1 MSGYYKGIQ
10 KLSVTAAAKALEAE
24 GRLAERAE
32 YLQARLPPAAPA
44 ARAPAR
50 DAKPIGCVRQY
61 TKHYTDRPSPP
72 YPASACIGSVKVG
85 NDGQLYTSKRVAD
98 GMQGRW
104 MLNKDYNLQEKEL
117 NADLDFGVAYVK
129 FTLKN
134 ERTQRSR
141 LPTLQE
147 LQYVVQREVLPMLL
161 NGFGITASIDS
172 YNFHGETGLVAI
184 RIDKKNFP
192 VSERLFKSAI
202 ESVDDDG
209 NYGISDGQGGMWMW
223 QATVAELQGQNIYN
237 HVPIPDRKNGYY
249 NGMILKFT
257 LQDTMKRSRLP
268 DMNELKDVL
277 QQLIAI
283 ARSKYAIDISVDTYR
298 YHDETGLVV
307 ISVDKYQDK
316 ESYESD
322 LYDAVYYI
330 NDDTDGNFRPT
341 RGARGTWDWK
351 IDIRKTI

>member
-1 MSGYYKGIQ
+1 MEEILEGGAKRKPARRPATKKSAPRRSAPRKSAPRKSAPRRSAPRRSAPRRSAPRKSSKPKARYVYKNGRKYVSGYYKGLQ
-10 KLSVTAAAKALEAE
+10 KLSVTAAARALQAE
-24 GRLAERAE
+24 GRQRAE

-104 MLNKDYNLQEKEL
+104 MLNKDFNLQEL
-117 NADLDFGVAYVK
+117 NADMDFGVAYVK

-134 ERTQRSR
+134 ERTKRSR
-141 LPTLQE
+141 LPTIQE

-161 NGFGITASIDS
+161 NGYGITASIDS

-184 RIDKKNFP
+184 GIDKKNFP
-192 VSERLFKSAI
+192 VAERDFKSGI

-209 NYGISDGQGGMWMW
+209 NYEIPDGQGGWW
-223 QATVAELQGQNIYN
+223 RWHARV
-237 HVPIPDRKNGYY
+237 
-249 NGMILKFT
+249 
-257 LQDTMKRSRLP
+257 RST
-268 DMNELKDVL
+268 
-277 QQLIAI
+277 A
-283 ARSKYAIDISVDTYR
+283 
-298 YHDETGLVV
+298 
-307 ISVDKYQDK
+307 
-316 ESYESD
+316 
-322 LYDAVYYI
+322 
-330 NDDTDGNFRPT
+330 
-341 RGARGTWDWK
+341 
-351 IDIRKTI
+351 